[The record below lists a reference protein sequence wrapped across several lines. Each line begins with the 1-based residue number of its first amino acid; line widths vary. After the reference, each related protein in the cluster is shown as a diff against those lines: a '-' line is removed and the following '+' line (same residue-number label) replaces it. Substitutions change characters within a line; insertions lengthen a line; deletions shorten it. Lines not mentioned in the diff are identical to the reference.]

1 MYLSELKLWK
11 VMELPYFKHSAQ
23 KLEVR
28 SLLLLLQI
36 LKWQLK
42 MISITEIQNQFL
54 FKFELIKITGRI
66 ILYFKK
72 CLRHVFFSQKFR
84 VFFKMW
90 FVKVERCKQLKCFKV
105 LMNCIIIIYCATIR
119 IMSSLCSAP
128 DKPQAPIVT
137 ESVNRTVTVQLKPV
151 LPTLGPISA
160 YQIIV
165 LNEDNA
171 AIGINKGTVLKSMS
185 VAAAENL
192 TQYITAELKPEV
204 IQITH
209 LLWLSFWD
217 IYPGSPL
224 ARIL

>member
-1 MYLSELKLWK
+1 
-11 VMELPYFKHSAQ
+11 
-23 KLEVR
+23 
-28 SLLLLLQI
+28 
-36 LKWQLK
+36 
-42 MISITEIQNQFL
+42 
-54 FKFELIKITGRI
+54 
-66 ILYFKK
+66 
-72 CLRHVFFSQKFR
+72 
-84 VFFKMW
+84 
-90 FVKVERCKQLKCFKV
+90 
-105 LMNCIIIIYCATIR
+105 
-119 IMSSLCSAP
+119 MSSLCSAP

-209 LLWLSFWD
+209 LQ
-217 IYPGSPL
+217 
-224 ARIL
+224 